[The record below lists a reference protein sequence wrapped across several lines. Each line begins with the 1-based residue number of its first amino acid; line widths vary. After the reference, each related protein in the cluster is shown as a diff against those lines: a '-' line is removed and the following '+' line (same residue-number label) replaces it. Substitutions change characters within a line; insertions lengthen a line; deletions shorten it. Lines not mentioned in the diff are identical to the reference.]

1 MKKIKHKPVSSKTEK
16 KQVSLLPEFLKE
28 QRTRILL
35 GIALAL
41 VSLYILFALIGF
53 FFSGGIDQS
62 LVDGPWGK
70 IITNPEIEVSNPAG
84 KIGAWISDL
93 LINRW
98 FGISSFILC
107 YLLLLC
113 SFRLGSI
120 KVKNFSRRLFIGVY
134 YSLDLFIPGFSLGEY
149 FQSFRSRH
157 RLPIPG
163 GRPWTFCQRLVELIG
178 RTYRDYAD
186 SDPHFYRHSVFRIR
200 TDFL

>member
-98 FGISSFILC
+98 FGISSFILLQFPSGE
-107 YLLLLC
+107 YQSKKLQPQVIH
-113 SFRLGSI
+113 RY
-120 KVKNFSRRLFIGVY
+120 VY

>member
-84 KIGAWISDL
+84 KIGAWISDFFHSL
-93 LINRW
+93 L
-98 FGISSFILC
+98 SFIIMQFPSGEYQSKKLQPQVIHR
-107 YLLLLC
+107 Y
-113 SFRLGSI
+113 
-120 KVKNFSRRLFIGVY
+120 VY